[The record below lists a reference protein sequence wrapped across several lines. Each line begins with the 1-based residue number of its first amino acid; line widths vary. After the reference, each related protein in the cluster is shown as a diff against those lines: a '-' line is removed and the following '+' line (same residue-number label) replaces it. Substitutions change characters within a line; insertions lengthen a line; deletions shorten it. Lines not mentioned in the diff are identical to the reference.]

1 MTELSLHILDIV
13 QNSIAAQS
21 SLISIIIEEDI
32 KNDKY
37 IIRIVDNGT
46 GMDSETLSK
55 VTDPFFTSRTT
66 RKVGVG
72 ISLFKQSA
80 EQTGGS
86 FNIESAPGKGTSVTA
101 IFGHSNIDRPIL
113 GDIAGTMTLLIGA
126 NQQIR
131 FIYEHITPV
140 SDFQFDTEE
149 AKAELE
155 GVPINHP
162 DILRALKELIEEN
175 LKLIEAGN

>member
-13 QNSIAAQS
+13 QNSITAQA
-21 SLISIIIEEDI
+21 SLISIVIDEDI

-37 IIRIVDNGT
+37 TIIITDNGT

-72 ISLFKQSA
+72 ISLFKQNA

-86 FNIESAPGKGTSVTA
+86 LNIESAPGVGTSLTA
-101 IFGHSNIDRPIL
+101 VFGHSNVDRPIL

-126 NQQIR
+126 NPQIR
-131 FIYEHITPV
+131 FIYEHKTPL
-140 SDFQFDTEE
+140 SDFEFDTKDV
-149 AKAELE
+149 KAELE
-155 GVPINHP
+155 GVPINQP
-162 DILRALKELIEEN
+162 DILRVLKELIEEN
-175 LKLIEAGN
+175 LKLIEAAD